1 MRLTWHSAP
10 SITKKENQLCENK
23 IGPPG
28 SVRMPL
34 RALLCRHPKPGGHA
48 APGPRR
54 RPHLPE
60 EAAAGSQR
68 REGAARPRPLGG
80 APLALRRGQEP
91 GAGGPVHVVGDAQP
105 PPIPARGASPRRA
118 PRRPHLP
125 RALPQLGERLHPP
138 GASAAPPARHSATP
152 RSSAPAALAQA
163 DAGRPCST
171 AAAAGFVARPPTANL
186 LRSLSRPLRLR
197 SAASAPQQHGGRSLR
212 RKPGGGEHFKDLKN
226 CLLASMVS
234 VEGWLLIRGQTSS
247 WCNQKMEMT
256 WMSGML
262 GMELSGRARV
272 PAANFIHVL
281 GNRLIRL
288 TRLRDRPRDICAR
301 RRNCSLQQS
310 FIHQSMP
317 LVTFVLSTRGVH
329 ILVKG

>member
-1 MRLTWHSAP
+1 
-10 SITKKENQLCENK
+10 
-23 IGPPG
+23 
-28 SVRMPL
+28 MPL

-54 RPHLPE
+54 RRTCQKRPQPGLGAEKGQPGPGPSGVPPWPCGGGRNLEPE
-60 EAAAGSQR
+60 
-68 REGAARPRPLGG
+68 
-80 APLALRRGQEP
+80 
-91 GAGGPVHVVGDAQP
+91 P

-212 RKPGGGEHFKDLKN
+212 RKPGGGEHFKDFKN

-234 VEGWLLIRGQTSS
+234 VESWLLIRGQTSS

-329 ILVKG
+329 ILVKGFVKQPS